1 MMFNKLMWNIVT
13 GFHDFFTFYKGGGG
27 GGSSTT
33 KQELDPVV
41 KPYVSDALE
50 KAKQMQEG
58 NVPQYYQGQTY
69 VDPSAYTK
77 TAMDMAYNRALGGN
91 TALNSANDALNQ
103 TIKGTFLD
111 AGNPYLA
118 GATQA
123 GADVATDQFNKA
135 IQNASSSAVSAGR
148 YGSDAHQRLFS
159 DASDNLA
166 RNLSNNASNMAF
178 NNYMQERNNQLGAI
192 QFAPE
197 LAKSDYYDIGQI
209 QNLGQIQEEY
219 DKTALQAD
227 INRWD
232 YGQNADRNALNQYVS
247 QVWGAP
253 MPTSSQTTQSGG
265 GK

>member
-50 KAKQMQEG
+50 KAKLMQEG
-58 NVPQYYQGQTY
+58 NVPEYYKGQTW
-69 VDPSAYTK
+69 VDPSSYTNQ
-77 TAMDMAYNRALGGN
+77 AMDMAYNRAIGGSTLTDAAKTQMQN
-91 TALNSANDALNQ
+91 TISGDYLS
-103 TIKGTFLD
+103 

-118 GATQA
+118 QATKA

-135 IQNASSSAVSAGR
+135 IQGATSSASAMGR
-148 YGSDAHQRLFS
+148 YGSDAHQRLMS
-159 DASDNLA
+159 DASTNLA
-166 RNLSNNASNMAF
+166 NSLTNQAGTMAY
-178 NNYMQERNNQLGAI
+178 NNYNAERQNQLNAMYGAP
-192 QFAPE
+192 QMAQ
-197 LAKSDYYDIGQI
+197 SDYYDAQQL
-209 QNLGQIQEEY
+209 QNLGQIKEGYEQQ
-219 DKTALQAD
+219 ALQGD

-232 YGQNADRNALNQYVS
+232 YGQNAERNALNQYVS

>member
-1 MMFNKLMWNIVT
+1 MFNKLMWNIVT

-33 KQELDPVV
+33 KQELDPTV
-41 KPYVSDALE
+41 KPFVEYGLQE
-50 KAKQMQEG
+50 AKRLYQEG
-58 NVPQYYQGQTY
+58 PADYYGGQTW
-69 VDPSAYTK
+69 VDPSAQTNLAL
-77 TAMDMAYNRALGGN
+77 TMAQNRALTGN
-91 TALNSANDALNQ
+91 PLNAAAQGQMAQ
-103 TIKGTFLD
+103 TISGDYLN

-118 GATQA
+118 QATQA

-135 IQNASSSAVSAGR
+135 IQGASSSAVSAGR

-166 RNLSNNASNMAF
+166 RNLSNQAGTMAY
-178 NNYMQERNNQLGAI
+178 NNYNAERQNQLNAMYGAP
-192 QFAPE
+192 QMAQ
-197 LAKSDYYDIGQI
+197 SDYYDAQQL
-209 QNLGQIQEEY
+209 QNLGQIQEGY
-219 DKTALQAD
+219 DQQALQGD

-232 YGQNADRNALNQYVS
+232 YGQNAERNALNQYVS